1 MKTTAARR
9 YIVAAVLLT
18 VSILAAGQIEQT
30 AATVAGSLLSLIAS
44 LAAILSAAQA
54 EADARRRQVD
64 DKNKLI

>member
-1 MKTTAARR
+1 MKTTSARR
-9 YIVAAVLLT
+9 YIVAAVFLT
-18 VSILAAGQIEQT
+18 VAILAAGQIEQT
-30 AATVAGSLLSLIAS
+30 AATVAALVLSLLAS